1 MPRLLNRNAD
11 HAHPPRRG
19 VSLVEVLLVI
29 AILALA
35 AGSAVSLFQPNL
47 ADELENAAQIV
58 SADVERARN
67 LAVANNSQYKLTFNS
82 DRSGYYLQHSGAN
95 ASLHTLPSWPHK
107 QASDPADR
115 QVTLLKNLPGL
126 GDVEILGILQVT
138 SSTRSV
144 VTDLEFTSLGATT
157 RSQVTEIWLAAGN
170 GAERRYLAV
179 EIHPTT
185 GLASVGELAGAA
197 PSGLGS

>member
-1 MPRLLNRNAD
+1 MLRLLNPNAD
-11 HAHPPRRG
+11 HVDPPRRG
-19 VSLVEVLLVI
+19 VSLVEILLVV

-35 AGSAVSLFQPNL
+35 AGGAVTLFQPNL
-47 ADELENAAQIV
+47 SNELENAAQIV
-58 SADVERARN
+58 LADVERARN

-82 DRSGYYLQHSGAN
+82 DRNGYYLQHSGTN
-95 ASLHTLPSWPHK
+95 ASLHALPSWPYR
-107 QASDPADR
+107 QADDPANR
-115 QVTLLKNLPGL
+115 QTTLLKNLPGL
-126 GDVEILGILQVT
+126 GDVEILGVLQVAT
-138 SSTRSV
+138 STRSA

-157 RSQVTEIWLAAGN
+157 RTQATEIWLAAGN
-170 GAERRYLAV
+170 GSERRYLSV